1 MGLFDRIAKRFRKAQ
16 KRRQAIKLQEAGGD
30 PSVFYGGGGSDDDA
44 DTPPPPPPPRRMGG
58 GFMGG
63 KRGGLSAED
72 LLVPLAVVGAGLAL
86 AARR

>member
-1 MGLFDRIAKRFRKAQ
+1 MGFLNKMAKRYRRAQ
-16 KRRQAIKLQEAGGD
+16 KRRQAIRLAEAGGD
-30 PSVFYGGGGSDDDA
+30 PSVFYGGSSDDDA
-44 DTPPPPPPPRRMGG
+44 DTPPPPPRRMGG

-86 AARR
+86 AAQK